1 MAATP
6 KTGTITFMGLKSGN
20 TYEKAFYNADTVGGN
35 VLCRIDNGGGTPGA
49 ATGSDFCVFDEPV
62 KLVGLSVITGIVETT
77 QIRLMIDYNHT
88 PYNFNWANNV
98 NTLAFRPQYNI
109 GISAGRRISLMQV
122 L

>member
-6 KTGTITFMGLKSGN
+6 KTGVVTFKGLQSGC
-20 TYEKAFYNADTVGGN
+20 TYEKAIYNADTVGGN

-49 ATGSDFCVFDEPV
+49 ATGADFCVFDEPV
-62 KLVGLSVITGIVETT
+62 AFVGGSFITGIVETT
-77 QIRLMIDYNHT
+77 QLRLMLDYNPT
-88 PYNFNWANNV
+88 PYCINWANSV

-109 GISAGRRISLMQV
+109 GIKAGRRISFMQV